1 MLCTICTK
9 EKETNAILTYSTADT
24 FEKVRWSWII
34 NAAFKT
40 DLAHSVDTELD
51 GDALGHA
58 WTTSGSL
65 EVAELANDVW
75 GHLVEYRSN

>member
-40 DLAHSVDTELD
+40 AQVKQ
-51 GDALGHA
+51 
-58 WTTSGSL
+58 TSL
-65 EVAELANDVW
+65 IL
-75 GHLVEYRSN
+75 